1 MFVLNHYR
9 KREMLGTLRVSN
21 AYEFYLG
28 VREHGQLK
36 EKTWQNMPKAP
47 FEATKYMLYYFAA
60 NAQDAAGK
68 DHCDFVL
75 DRNEMW
81 DNTNVPGCSFAYEF
95 VGMPGN
101 AICMRRLPCPC
112 ALCCAER
119 YDQCTNPRITGAFRN
134 VVMRVVDVD
143 CPEFLQLPLE
153 TNKDY
158 TIKVLKAFLRQY
170 EQRLPARLTKRG
182 EIIQFVMQTLRNYLL
197 EPDVDNNDEVE

>member
-1 MFVLNHYR
+1 MFGFVHCR

-36 EKTWQNMPKAP
+36 EQTWETRPKAP
-47 FEATKYMLYYFAA
+47 FEASNYMLYYFAA
-60 NAQDAAGK
+60 NAQDAVGK
-68 DHCDFVL
+68 DCDFVL
-75 DRNEMW
+75 DRTEMW
-81 DNTNVPGCSFAYEF
+81 DNSNVPGCSFAYEF
-95 VGMPGN
+95 VGMPGS

-112 ALCCAER
+112 AFCCGER

-134 VVMRVVDVD
+134 IAMRRVDVD

-153 TNKDY
+153 TNKAY
-158 TIKVLKAFLRQY
+158 TIKVLKSFIRQY
-170 EQRLPARLTKRG
+170 EQRLPARLTTRD

-197 EPDVDNNDEVE
+197 APDNANDDEVE